1 MSFSAAE
8 LVATIQLGG
17 VSTAE
22 RDLERFR
29 GKLDQTDSA
38 TAKIR
43 KTADDAFRSTATSIG
58 VAAAAAAV
66 FTTKLFSTGVAYN
79 QLQQTSRAALRT
91 LLGGAEAAN
100 AQMDK
105 LDAFAKTSPFSKS
118 TFISAQQQLIGFG
131 FEASK
136 VIPILNAVQNATA
149 AVGGSNQQIGEIVSI
164 LAKIRSSGKI
174 TADDLAQL
182 GNRGLDAATLL
193 GQGFGKSAA
202 DIRQSITD
210 GTLDA
215 AQAID
220 VLVAQMDAKFAGAAS
235 NVKET
240 FAGTTDRI
248 KAASRDIGAALAEP
262 FVSKNGGGLFVV
274 WGNQVADVMRAA
286 EKHVTPVVSILMN
299 RAAPAF
305 AEITALLDRAK
316 VVVKSWDSARLESG
330 LNMIG
335 AYGPAVAATAGAVL
349 GVNTQLL
356 ASIPVLNK
364 FVPSFS
370 PLVGLIGGAAAASPE
385 LRAELAQ
392 LLGTMQPL
400 IPVTVDLAKTLSG
413 GLNAALPIAAS
424 GIRLVTSV
432 AEPMV
437 QLISQIPPPVLAAVG
452 AFIAVQAAT
461 KPLGG
466 ILDATGD
473 AAKVVAE
480 TFRASAAVTEAMG
493 GRVTVTG
500 TAFRTAGT
508 LATGL
513 GESLKA
519 AFISNPVGLVILGL
533 STAAAVLTASLA
545 AQAQQTQETRDR
557 IASYKST
564 LDQTTGAITKL
575 TRAQVEDNLSKTG
588 ARDLAKELKVNYADF
603 VSAILGEKDAL
614 DRVNKA
620 IDENGKKRR
629 EGDNVAIGSTQSALK
644 LRDILG
650 QQSGDI
656 AAAADATRDLTA
668 EYRDAARHMDETGR
682 SNTRMNAALEIARDV
697 SKDATERLKG
707 LKQALDE
714 LNGGTKSQAD
724 VTRDLNEQTDRLRDV
739 FLAADEAGNKL
750 APGLVNAAGAI
761 DTTSAAGRG
770 LYDEVSRLNDQM
782 LDAILLA
789 DKQAKAS
796 GAQGVSTDQARQI
809 AAKYQDTLRGL
820 GAEAGLSDEQ
830 INGLISTML
839 ATPEVVAFSVR
850 DDTDAAKLRLFDLAT
865 QIRDTPNG
873 HFEVSEDSIPG
884 LRDALR
890 VLGVDIT
897 SLPAGTVTVKKD
909 DGSFVSV
916 EDALTNLTRPRWMT
930 IFATTQADGSY
941 GQGLGVLKRAGGGP
955 VVGPGTSTSD
965 SIAALLSNDEHVWS
979 AAEVHGAGGHTNVM
993 AMRQAARA
1001 GRLGDFMPR
1010 FATGGP
1016 VIVSSRLPSPV
1027 VATAPAT
1034 VPATAGVS
1042 DVGGI
1047 SRAVLEAVADA
1058 LGSMSVYLQSPL
1070 SGDYLLAKVVD
1081 VATGAAIGVVRG
1093 GTERTR

>member
-29 GKLDQTDSA
+29 GNLDKTDSA
-38 TAKIR
+38 AAKIS
-43 KTADDAFRSTATSIG
+43 KTADATFRSAATSIG
-58 VAAAAAAV
+58 VAATAAAA
-66 FTTKLFSTGVAYN
+66 FTTKLFATGVAYN

-174 TADDLAQL
+174 AAEDLNML
-182 GNRGLDAATLL
+182 GERGLDAATLL
-193 GQGFGKSAA
+193 GQGFGKSAS
-202 DIRQSITD
+202 DIRTEITK

-215 AQAID
+215 GQAID

-235 NVKET
+235 NVKDT

-262 FVSKNGGGLFVV
+262 FVSKNGGGLFVT

-286 EKHVTPVVSILMN
+286 EKHVAPVVSILTN

-356 ASIPVLNK
+356 ASIPVVGR
-364 FVPSFS
+364 FIPSFS
-370 PLVGLIGGAAAASPE
+370 PLVGLIAGAAAASPE
-385 LRAELAQ
+385 LRAQLGA

-413 GLNAALPIAAS
+413 GLNAALPIVAT
-424 GIRLVTSV
+424 GIKGVVSV
-432 AEPMV
+432 AKPLV
-437 QLISQIPPPVLAAVG
+437 DVISQVPAPVIGATIAAIGMYSAMKSGMPALQGFADGLKRIGEHV
-452 AFIAVQAAT
+452 AVQAA
-461 KPLGG
+461 L
-466 ILDATGD
+466 
-473 AAKVVAE
+473 
-480 TFRASAAVTEAMG
+480 ASMEGNTS
-493 GRVTVTG
+493 RL
-500 TAFRTAGT
+500 AGT
-508 LATGL
+508 FGAAGAAATGL
-513 GESLKA
+513 GNSIKA
-519 AFISNPVGLVILGL
+519 AFVSNPVGIVLLAV
-533 STAAAVLTASLA
+533 STAAGILTAAFA
-545 AQAQQTQETRDR
+545 AQAQQTQITRDR
-557 IASYKST
+557 IAAYKDT
-564 LDQTTGAITKL
+564 LNQASGAITNL
-575 TRAQVEDNLSKTG
+575 TRSQVEKNLADTD
-588 ARDLAKELKVNYADF
+588 ARALAKELKVSYADF

-629 EGDNVAIGSTQSALK
+629 EGDNVAIGSTQAALK
-644 LRDILG
+644 LRDILR
-650 QQSGDI
+650 QQTSDI
-656 AAAADATRDLTA
+656 SAAGEQVRDYAAEQQKAAAAMT
-668 EYRDAARHMDETGR
+668 ETGR
-682 SNTRMNAALEIARDV
+682 SNERMNAALAIARDV
-697 SKDATERLKG
+697 SHDATERLKG

-724 VTRDLNEQTDRLRDV
+724 LTRDLNEQTDRLRDV

-789 DKQAKAS
+789 DKDAKAR
-796 GAQGVSTDQARQI
+796 GEQGIAVDQARQI

-839 ATPEVVAFSVR
+839 ATPEVVAYAV
-850 DDTDAAKLRLFDLAT
+850 DDGGTVDAGKLRLIDLAT

-873 HFEVSEDSIPG
+873 HFEVTEDSIPG
-884 LRDALR
+884 LQDALR
-890 VLGVDIT
+890 LLGVDIT
-897 SLPAGTVTVKKD
+897 TLPAGIVSVRKD
-909 DGSFVSV
+909 DGSFMSA
-916 EDALTNLTRPRWMT
+916 EESLAYLARPRT
-930 IFATTQADGSY
+930 ARIIVQPDGSFNIAGTNIRGFAT
-941 GQGLGVLKRAGGGP
+941 GGP
-955 VVGPGTSTSD
+955 VTGPGTTTSD
-965 SIAALLSNDEHVWS
+965 SITARLSNDEHVWT
-979 AAEVHGAGGHTNVM
+979 ADEVHGAGGHGNVM
-993 AMRQAARA
+993 AIRRAARA
-1001 GRLGDFMPR
+1001 GRLGDLIPG
-1010 FATGGP
+1010 FADGGP
-1016 VIVSSRLPSPV
+1016 VVMIRSDRLPEQRVMTSTVSVPSTPGR
-1027 VATAPAT
+1027 ATSTAT
-1034 VPATAGVS
+1034 EPRVDARVEFTGDFYGFDPR
-1042 DVGGI
+1042 DVGREASEQLERILDAYGI
-1047 SRAVLEAVADA
+1047 
-1058 LGSMSVYLQSPL
+1058 
-1070 SGDYLLAKVVD
+1070 
-1081 VATGAAIGVVRG
+1081 
-1093 GTERTR
+1093 